1 MSFECCVLLHVVASG
16 ATQGFVPDFLGAGSN
31 FLSDMCL
38 FLFFII
44 SKVKKRQNSHK
55 SPFVYLRWEMP
66 VPKKILMLQHQCCDL
81 LLSVSGH

>member
-31 FLSDMCL
+31 FLSDVCL

-44 SKVKKRQNSHK
+44 SKVKAEFTQITLCIFMMGNAGAKK
-55 SPFVYLRWEMP
+55 DTDAPTP
-66 VPKKILMLQHQCCDL
+66 VL
-81 LLSVSGH
+81 